1 MGEIKTLQEEIN
13 EKRDIL
19 KSLDKTNRVDLED
32 EIKTQFISNLDFQN
46 TLDPLLL
53 GKYFF
58 VS

>member
-58 VS
+58 C

>member
-19 KSLDKTNRVDLED
+19 KSLDKTNKIDLED
-32 EIKTQFISNLDFQN
+32 EIKTQFISNLEFQN

-53 GKYFF
+53 GK
-58 VS
+58 